1 MRRYPR
7 YKSFNIDL
15 DLIWRRV
22 AVEKARI
29 TAEQDASE
37 QARRSLGVED
47 DQACKACPDPAG
59 GCEECIERGY

>member
-15 DLIWRRV
+15 DEIWRRV

-29 TAEQDASE
+29 TAEQDAGE

-47 DQACKACPDPAG
+47 DRPLPYDYQSDYTPRNED
-59 GCEECIERGY
+59 ER